1 MHLKTL
7 CFHTVTAHGHKLFQ
21 SLSLQKAG
29 WGNTDLMFSP
39 SRMLMPLIQGRG
51 SKDERVQNP
60 AVLVLRLRN
69 FSYCVAAKNQLFF
82 LVLLCLCHPVT

>member
-1 MHLKTL
+1 MHLRTL
-7 CFHTVTAHGHKLFQ
+7 CFHTVTAHGHKLFH
-21 SLSLQKAG
+21 SQKAG
-29 WGNTDLMFSP
+29 WKNTDLMFSP

-69 FSYCVAAKNQLFF
+69 FSCCVTAKKQLFF
-82 LVLLCLCHPVT
+82 WFCYVFVIL